1 MVSILAS
8 INSVSLAAT
17 PASVPGKDSAGQSIT
32 VGPSAQSEKMTES
45 KAMQEQRRVEL
56 RAALRAHKRKS
67 DEAAQAAS
75 AASAAS
81 ADAAVLMARHLNARQ
96 RAEMRQ
102 QLADQWRQQR
112 FDYVNTK
119 P

>member
-75 AASAAS
+75 AASA
-81 ADAAVLMARHLNARQ
+81 DAAVLMARHLNARQ